1 MSLPLITLR
10 DLHFSYAGGLEVLK
24 GVSFD
29 LHPGERVALTGSNGA
44 GKSTLLRLINGLEKP
59 DQGQIE
65 AFGSLRQQE
74 KDFREVRV
82 RAGLVFQDPD
92 DQLFCPTVAED
103 LAFGPLNLGKSH
115 QEVMDIVGRTLSLLH
130 LEDLAHRITHKLS
143 GGQKRLVA
151 LATVMALEPDV
162 LLLDEPT
169 NDLDRETKQ
178 RLIAILTELPL
189 AMVIVSHNHHFLNR
203 VATRQVELSEGR
215 LFEAAEEKATVL
227 EI

>member
-24 GVSFD
+24 GVDFA

-65 AFGSLRQQE
+65 AFGALRQQE
-74 KDFREVRV
+74 KDFREVRI

-115 QEVMDIVGRTLSLLH
+115 QEVMEIVGRTLSLLH

-169 NDLDRETKQ
+169 NDLDRGTKQ
-178 RLIAILTELPL
+178 RLITILTELPL
-189 AMVIVSHNHHFLNR
+189 AMIIVSHNHHFLNR

-215 LFEAAEEKATVL
+215 LFEATGEEVL
-227 EI
+227 AREG